1 MASPINNLGSSLA
14 TTSTTGRPAGKAAE
28 KEKPVAAAGDTVS
41 SDIGALRQTAMA
53 SSADFDREKVETIK
67 QAIAEGKYVID
78 PRRIAESFYSLE
90 RSLYGISSDAETGK

>member
-1 MASPINNLGSSLA
+1 
-14 TTSTTGRPAGKAAE
+14 
-28 KEKPVAAAGDTVS
+28 
-41 SDIGALRQTAMA
+41 MA